1 MSLKAVSLH
10 NIPGGTPLKDFVK
23 FQVNCTSDSAEIL
36 PSVVLACQKICSG
49 KEIKRINVF
58 QSTLISGDMHSK
70 EFLDFSEIK
79 PPSEGALGLVSSC
92 QKQKTMPLTRSAFLK
107 RKACEPLSLES
118 PAKIFS
124 RMKKR
129 AVLVKEKNN
138 PLETKLLDSKST
150 TDYILTPERHRAFL
164 QRPEKIPIV
173 EDKPETKLDED
184 FLEESNVET
193 VSVANP
199 TAVNK
204 NLCTA
209 ITSPPVLESPN
220 KFFSRVKQKLQENLL
235 QKAKQPLITSSPT
248 KKLTTFNEECLST
261 TACQDEEFIVEPAE
275 LVNET
280 FNIMPNPLIV
290 SDGPV
295 KSREF
300 LKEGASGKCPQERG
314 VVHPSNKNYGQKGG
328 ENLGAWPQKSS
339 QHLCD
344 IIFATPK
351 VHIPRKQ
358 RHASKVPLDEPDT
371 GTNEK
376 EKQVIRISRW
386 RIKVIN
392 NNTAVCLEGKRRDM
406 KNIFWH
412 SNAIV
417 ERIAHNQV
425 KTLTGNVYMLE
436 GHIDP
441 VNMKKEGIP
450 SKFIK
455 KFGTGIPRN
464 WKMLVDDLL
473 HYFKRREQQAL
484 PGSGDS
490 KARETECSEEL
501 DLPQNIERK
510 CKRKDTTYDVLPLQ
524 NSKIY
529 GMQMKT
535 TNLQNDHDTGFTRS
549 GRRVKPPMQFW
560 CGERILIDQ
569 ALNVTMTKGGTN
581 YLSPT
586 VSSTK
591 PKDRQTFKSPRKNGE
606 SLLKEHTETSPNQ
619 AKGRTNTKSESITR
633 KTECKLKQKSE
644 HLISDTE
651 ENYSEFVIKD
661 ICKKTAVVILTP
673 LNQKMSQ
680 EKQHSKDNRRPRK
693 EQNVAKKGAKITCY
707 ERSLADGELD
717 TLKCPLNL
725 LKQCHQAEKVVESVP
740 CIDEDESSEDIPCIK
755 RKAQP
760 FKRET
765 FNKEHNNTQK
775 PCELMGTETCRE
787 PSRSGKMRCSYSGQ
801 KGMLKEFCNKISS
814 PGLGTSSGLEKRN
827 RQKSQ
832 KRFKK
837 ARKNALGSETES
849 ENSIEEFPVK
859 ESRLKIAARITNGHI
874 STSGESLPVI
884 RRTCSQ
890 RTLGNAV
897 ESLPDNNE
905 DWTEEELLKLYRA
918 VASFPKHKNGFWLDV
933 AKTVGTRSA
942 EECQQKYMTEQEG
955 RKWAPKRTTK
965 PGKMEERGTHRGTKQ
980 PLAKVGT
987 LKRKQQMRNFL
998 EQMPKDNHDDIFAAT
1013 PFQNKNTK
1021 LPQFCVAPEEDVFQ
1035 LKDSHPVTP
1044 ASAIFPWVKTP
1055 QCDHV
1060 SPGMLESLDRKDRE
1074 KHVFHMQNNIKGKE
1088 RTWQNVKRKLAGT
1101 VFTTPTSRRTNVFN
1115 FEDIA
1120 TSDGVGHLF
1129 QVEQGIQS
1137 DEEDDMY
1144 FST

>member
-1 MSLKAVSLH
+1 M
-10 NIPGGTPLKDFVK
+10 NT
-23 FQVNCTSDSAEIL
+23 
-36 PSVVLACQKICSG
+36 
-49 KEIKRINVF
+49 
-58 QSTLISGDMHSK
+58 K

-79 PPSEGALGLVSSC
+79 PPSKGALELVSSC

-129 AVLVKEKNN
+129 SVLVKEKNK
-138 PLETKLLDSKST
+138 PLETKLLDSKRT
-150 TDYILTPERHRAFL
+150 TDYILTPERHLAFL

-173 EDKPETKLDED
+173 EDKPKKKLNED
-184 FLEESNVET
+184 FLEKSNVET
-193 VSVANP
+193 VSVANS

-204 NLCTA
+204 NICTA
-209 ITSPPVLESPN
+209 VTSPPVLESPN
-220 KFFSRVKQKLQENLL
+220 KFFSRVKQKLQENLSE
-235 QKAKQPLITSSPT
+235 KAKQPLITSSPT
-248 KKLTTFNEECLST
+248 KKLNNFNEQCLST

-275 LVNET
+275 LANET
-280 FNIMPNPLIV
+280 FNIIPNRVIV

-300 LKEGASGKCPQERG
+300 LKEGASGKHPQEKG
-314 VVHPSNKNYGQKGG
+314 VVHPSNKKYGQKGG
-328 ENLGAWPQKSS
+328 ENVGAWSQKTS

-358 RHASKVPLDEPDT
+358 RHASKMPLDEPET
-371 GTNEK
+371 GTNEE
-376 EKQVIRISRW
+376 EKQMIYINGW
-386 RIKVIN
+386 RIRVIN
-392 NNTAVCLEGKRRDM
+392 NNTAVCVEGKRRDK

-417 ERIAHNQV
+417 ERIGHNQV
-425 KTLTGNVYMLE
+425 KTLSGNVYILE
-436 GHIDP
+436 GRIDA

-455 KFGTGIPRN
+455 RFGTGIPRN

-473 HYFKRREQQAL
+473 HYLKRREQRVF
-484 PGSGDS
+484 PVSEDS
-490 KARETECSEEL
+490 KKRETKCSEEL

-510 CKRKDTTYDVLPLQ
+510 YKMKDTTYNVLPLQ
-524 NSKIY
+524 NNEIC

-535 TNLQNDHDTGFTRS
+535 TDLQSEHDTSFTRS
-549 GRRVKPPMQFW
+549 GRRVRPPMQFW

-569 ALNVTMTKGGTN
+569 ALNITMTKGGTN

-586 VSSTK
+586 VNSTRLE
-591 PKDRQTFKSPRKNGE
+591 DRQTFKSPKKNSG
-606 SLLKEHTETSPNQ
+606 SLLKDHKEVPPNQ
-619 AKGRTNTKSESITR
+619 AKGRINMKSENVTR
-633 KTECKLKQKSE
+633 KTECKLKQKSQ
-644 HLISDTE
+644 HLISDTD
-651 ENYSEFVIKD
+651 ENDSEFVIKD
-661 ICKKTAVVILTP
+661 IYKKRAVVTLTP
-673 LNQKMSQ
+673 LNKKMSQ
-680 EKQHSKDNRRPRK
+680 EKQQSKDKRRSRS
-693 EQNVAKKGAKITCY
+693 EQNVAKEGEKITCY
-707 ERSLADGELD
+707 ERNLDDGELD

-725 LKQCHQAEKVVESVP
+725 LKQCHQTEKVVESVP
-740 CIDEDESSEDIPCIK
+740 CTDEDESSEDFPCIK
-755 RKAQP
+755 RKTQP

-765 FNKEHNNTQK
+765 SNKEHNNTQK
-775 PCELMGTETCRE
+775 PSCEQRSTENSVA
-787 PSRSGKMRCSYSGQ
+787 PSQSTKMKCSYFGQ
-801 KGMLKEFCNKISS
+801 KSMLEELRNKISS
-814 PGLGTSSGLEKRN
+814 PDLCTSSGLEKLK

-832 KRFKK
+832 KRFEKT
-837 ARKNALGSETES
+837 RKNALGSETES

-859 ESRLKIAARITNGHI
+859 ESRLKIAAKRTNGDI
-874 STSGESLPVI
+874 ATSAKTLPVI
-884 RRTCSQ
+884 ERTYSQ
-890 RTLGNAV
+890 RKLGNTV

-905 DWTEEELLKLYRA
+905 DWTEEELQKLYRA
-918 VASFPKHKNGFWLDV
+918 VASFPKHKSGFWLDV
-933 AKTVGTRSA
+933 AKSMGTRSA

-955 RKWAPKRTTK
+955 RKRAPKRTTK
-965 PGKMEERGTHRGTKQ
+965 PGKKEERDKGTKQ

-998 EQMPKDNHDDIFAAT
+998 EQMPKDNHDDIFCAT

-1035 LKDSHPVTP
+1035 LKDSHPITP
-1044 ASAIFPWVKTP
+1044 ASAIFPLVKTP

-1074 KHVFHMQNNIKGKE
+1074 KRVFHMQNNIKGKE
-1088 RTWQNVKRKLAGT
+1088 RTWQNVKKKSAGT
-1101 VFTTPTSRRTNVFN
+1101 VFTTPMSRRTNVFN
-1115 FEDIA
+1115 FEDVA

-1137 DEEDDMY
+1137 DEEDDTY